1 MVENMKDVD
10 ENEVRDLF
18 WGKNIFDKMV

>member
-18 WGKNIFDKMV
+18 WGKNIFDKIY